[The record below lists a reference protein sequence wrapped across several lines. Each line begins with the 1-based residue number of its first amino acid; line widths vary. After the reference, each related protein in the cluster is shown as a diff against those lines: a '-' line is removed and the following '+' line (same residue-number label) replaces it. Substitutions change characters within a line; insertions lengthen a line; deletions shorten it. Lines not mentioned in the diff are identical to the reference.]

1 MEVGFPELLPVA
13 TQSVRLC
20 RVRPK
25 EKVVVYTDTSTD
37 AAIAE
42 AWYAA
47 CVVEGCD
54 VVLIRGQAR
63 EVETDPPLPAIAAMT
78 EADVV
83 FDIPSVDDGYAPS
96 LPAIMASGTR
106 VLQILLPRESVIER
120 APDPENS
127 WRADASELLMKDAN
141 EIRVTTPEGT
151 DLRATLAR
159 DRPLDVARG
168 YVREAGEWD
177 SYGTDLIAAA
187 PIESSVHGTI
197 VFNGPLILLP
207 QFTFSPQAP
216 IRAEVMEGR
225 ITEMAVNDEDGRK
238 LKCWFAQWDDPNA
251 YVFSHVGWGLD
262 PRADLSVYELTAC
275 ESYDG
280 GVMVAFGSNTG
291 GKLRGTVQSQ
301 AHMDGILLGA
311 SLWLDDLQIIEDG
324 EFTEASGLRP
334 RSPSTRP
341 ADPPSLR
348 SAC

>member
-1 MEVGFPELLPVA
+1 MEVGFLELLPVA
-13 TQSVRLC
+13 LRSVRLC
-20 RVRPK
+20 RVRPE

-37 AAIAE
+37 EAIPA

-47 CVVEGCD
+47 CVAEGCD
-54 VVLIRGQAR
+54 VILIRGQAR
-63 EVETDPPLPAIAAMT
+63 EVETDPPLSAIAAMT

-96 LPAIMASGTR
+96 LPAILASGTR

-127 WRADASELLMKDAN
+127 WRADASELLMKDAS

-151 DLRATLAR
+151 DLRAMLAK

-187 PIESSVHGTI
+187 PIEGSVHGTI
-197 VFNGPLILLP
+197 VFNGPLILFP
-207 QFTFSPQAP
+207 QFAFSPRAP
-216 IRAEVMEGR
+216 IRVEVVEGR

-238 LKCWFAQWDDPNA
+238 LEWWFAQWDDPNA

-262 PRADLSVYELTAC
+262 PRADLSIYELTAW
-275 ESYDG
+275 ESYEG

-291 GKLRGTVQSQ
+291 GALRGEVQSQ

-311 SLWLDDLQIIEDG
+311 SLWLDDLQILEG
-324 EFTEASGLRP
+324 GKFTEASGLQP
-334 RSPSTRP
+334 RS
-341 ADPPSLR
+341 R
-348 SAC
+348 SAGSAR